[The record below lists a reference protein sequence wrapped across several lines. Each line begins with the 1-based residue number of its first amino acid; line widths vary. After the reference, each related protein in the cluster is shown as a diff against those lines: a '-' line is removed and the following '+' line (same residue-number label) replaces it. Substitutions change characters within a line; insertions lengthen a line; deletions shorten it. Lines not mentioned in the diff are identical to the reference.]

1 MFSLKENEEKGKGSS
16 DLVVNIAKLNQKV
29 LYLELVTS

>member
-1 MFSLKENEEKGKGSS
+1 MLSLKENEERGTGSS